1 MIPTLPRVPTLL
13 ALAALACAPG
23 ARLTA
28 EEQLKL
34 ASGDIVTGELVKE
47 TATAVDLRRKLLVKH
62 MVKVSITSIPKDQIT
77 SRSKVPDAPELYKT
91 RSAGVG
97 DSMEEQCALAR
108 WCIEH
113 VLVDQA
119 VVHTGKAA
127 DAAPDSPLVAKLYTD
142 LGFVKTPDGKW
153 AKEDEYLAQT
163 GQVDLGGKIM
173 SPAEAEARKT
183 LYRAN
188 AEDVAAAQQVKDLQ
202 FVVDHYAER
211 ITDTQKKLDTAKS
224 TQSEAQA
231 RAKSAQAQAEAAAKR
246 AANNKGQNGN
256 GNGYGTNG
264 RRGGQQQQQAQTAGD
279 PAAEYAQAS
288 TDAETATRDVTT
300 LTRRLASLQQTLDKA
315 KADLPAAKERLTKAD
330 ADLDK
335 AKAGVPGADKSD
347 KPADA
352 GTVAKTPGEAP
363 GKTAAAK

>member
-1 MIPTLPRVPTLL
+1 MIRTLPRVPTLL
-13 ALAALACAPG
+13 ALAAALACAPS
-23 ARLTA
+23 AWLTA

-127 DAAPDSPLVAKLYTD
+127 EAAPDSPLVAKLYTD

-188 AEDVAAAQQVKDLQ
+188 AEDVSAAQQVKDLQ

-231 RAKSAQAQAEAAAKR
+231 RAKSAQAQAEAAARR
-246 AANNKGQNGN
+246 AANNKGQNGNGN

-264 RRGGQQQQQAQTAGD
+264 RRGGQQQQAQTSGD
-279 PAAEYAQAS
+279 PAGDYAQAS
-288 TDAETATRDVTT
+288 SDAESATRDVTT
-300 LTRRLASLQQTLDKA
+300 LTRRLANLQQTLDKA

-335 AKAGVPGADKSD
+335 AKAGVPGADKGT
-347 KPADA
+347 DA
-352 GTVAKTPGEAP
+352 GTVAKTPSDAP
-363 GKTAAAK
+363 AKTAAAK